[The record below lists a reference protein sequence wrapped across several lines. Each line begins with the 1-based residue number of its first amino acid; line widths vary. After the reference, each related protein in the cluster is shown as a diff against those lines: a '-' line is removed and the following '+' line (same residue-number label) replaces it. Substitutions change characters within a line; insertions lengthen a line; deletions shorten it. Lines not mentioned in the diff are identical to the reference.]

1 MKKIYVL
8 VFHPRLES
16 SMVNRFLLNAFLTR
30 EDIVVNDMYELYPDF
45 NIDVLKEQ
53 QDLLDADLVI
63 IQHPFY
69 WYSAPPLVKQ
79 WIDLVLEHG
88 WAYGRGGN
96 KLQDKKILHLIS
108 SGGTFETY
116 CNEGKNLFTYIDLLR
131 PFEMTYKLCQ
141 MNQLPPYIIP
151 NARNINTKNLEE
163 HFRQIEHVID
173 KLKLLESTDS
183 ISKNINYLNEL
194 T

>member
-1 MKKIYVL
+1 MNKIYVL

-16 SMVNRFLLNAFLTR
+16 SKVNSFLLKAFLTR
-30 EDIVVNDMYELYPDF
+30 EDIVVKDMYELYPDF

-69 WYSAPPLVKQ
+69 WYSAPPLVIQ

-96 KLQDKKILHLIS
+96 KLQDKKILHFR
-108 SGGTFETY
+108 TP
-116 CNEGKNLFTYIDLLR
+116 DL
-131 PFEMTYKLCQ
+131 
-141 MNQLPPYIIP
+141 
-151 NARNINTKNLEE
+151 
-163 HFRQIEHVID
+163 
-173 KLKLLESTDS
+173 S
-183 ISKNINYLNEL
+183 
-194 T
+194 